1 VSDEFQIERAGAQG
15 EAKLA
20 VTLTEREIRLMK
32 LALDPSASA
41 GEVTAASLKFV
52 QSLRNRGIRGS
63 EFDGLLEEEPLE
75 RNQPPERGVQA
86 IILVL
91 SREEAERMYKIL
103 EPMAMARP
111 ILLNL
116 IIALRSMT
124 AHDIRLQLKRNS
136 ADQLRMILSTFDSAR
151 QIFLNVGASIEAAG
165 GRL

>member
-75 RNQPPERGVQA
+75 RNHDAKPVVQG
-86 IILVL
+86 IVLVL
-91 SREEAERMYKIL
+91 TREEAETLYKVL
-103 EPMAMARP
+103 EPVAMARP
-111 ILLNL
+111 LFLNVIL
-116 IIALRSMT
+116 AMRSMT
-124 AHDIRLQLKRNS
+124 PHDIRLQMKRNT
-136 ADQLRMILSTFDSAR
+136 ADQLRMILAGVDSAR
-151 QIFLNVGASIEAAG
+151 SIFLNTGAAIVAAG
-165 GRL
+165 GIL